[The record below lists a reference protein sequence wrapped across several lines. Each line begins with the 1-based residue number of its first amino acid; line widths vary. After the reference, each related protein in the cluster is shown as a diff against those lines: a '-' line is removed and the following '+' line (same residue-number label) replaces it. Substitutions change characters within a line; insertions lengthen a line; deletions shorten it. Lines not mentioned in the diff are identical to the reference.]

1 MIARTF
7 KMMLTV
13 IFLSIFAGCGSSET
27 SESQKVKEQQQPQ
40 TDAEHIE
47 QAAFTSLEG
56 DTVRVSD
63 FKGKVVM
70 IDLWETWCKPCLAS
84 FPTLQKL
91 QEEYPDNFVVL
102 AVTPGFTDT
111 RKDAKGFA
119 EEHDYTFTYLMD
131 SNNLHKK
138 LGVQGIPY
146 KLYVDAE
153 GKFIKKSL
161 GSYGPGE
168 DYKKIKQ
175 IIEKHKSSS
184 SMESGSI

>member
-1 MIARTF
+1 M
-7 KMMLTV
+7 
-13 IFLSIFAGCGSSET
+13 FLAAFMACNSSESSKSQQAKKQR
-27 SESQKVKEQQQPQ
+27 SEPK
-40 TDAEHIE
+40 TDAEYVE
-47 QAAFTSLEG
+47 QAAFTSLTG
-56 DTVRVSD
+56 DTVRVAD

-91 QEEYPDNFVVL
+91 QEEYPDNFAVL

-119 EEHDYTFTYLMD
+119 KEHDYTFNYLMD

-146 KLYVDAE
+146 KLFVDAE
-153 GKFIKKSL
+153 GEFIKKSM
-161 GSYGPGE
+161 GSYGPSE

-175 IIEKHKSSS
+175 IIEKHKSDSGP
-184 SMESGSI
+184 ESGSS